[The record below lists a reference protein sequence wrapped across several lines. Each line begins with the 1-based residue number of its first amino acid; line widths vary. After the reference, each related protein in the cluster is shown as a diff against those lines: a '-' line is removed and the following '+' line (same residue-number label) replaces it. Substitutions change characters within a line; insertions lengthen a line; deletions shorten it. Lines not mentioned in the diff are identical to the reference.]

1 MGMGV
6 DMNGCNILLV
16 CLSLIWKAD
25 VYLLTVFQST
35 FEKWKRRA
43 SNLKKKAPDARTRR
57 SVSQQNVQKKKNRK
71 KRQKMKKTHFVDHK
85 ITH

>member
-16 CLSLIWKAD
+16 CLSLILVAD
-25 VYLLTVFQST
+25 VCLLTVFQST

-57 SVSQQNVQKKKNRK
+57 SVSQQNVQKKKIEKNAK
-71 KRQKMKKTHFVDHK
+71 K
-85 ITH
+85 